1 MYVGYITMMIVP
13 FTKSKAREAHFLMVA
28 IMIEWETSRMGLFS
42 QEVLLQQG
50 QNEDR
55 AFVCHV
61 DQISILRCFV
71 SKDHLQ
77 KASNESTVVDENS
90 MHSTFLARV
99 IVTYFTYFYNMHI
112 FEVSSITQL

>member
-1 MYVGYITMMIVP
+1 MIIVP
-13 FTKSKAREAHFLMVA
+13 CTKPKAREAHFLMVA
-28 IMIEWETSRMGLFS
+28 IMMEWEISRMGLFS

-77 KASNESTVVDENS
+77 KASNESAVVDENS
-90 MHSTFLARV
+90 MHSSFPERV
-99 IVTYFTYFYNMHI
+99 SVTYFTYFYNMYI
-112 FEVSSITQL
+112 LEVSSITQLQIAK